1 MKTQRL
7 LLSLLALAFVLAPQS
22 SNTTFAQ
29 DRRGTYSAKLISPK
43 TGSIL
48 MPGEVVRI
56 QWTAV
61 FPYVDL
67 TMCETEVML
76 SVDGGETYT
85 FVTSQRNPQ
94 IQFFDW
100 VVPRSPTKAA
110 ILDIRFG
117 CLGLYPETTSP
128 QVQSTFEI
136 SSMD

>member
-1 MKTQRL
+1 
-7 LLSLLALAFVLAPQS
+7 
-22 SNTTFAQ
+22 
-29 DRRGTYSAKLISPK
+29 
-43 TGSIL
+43 

-61 FPYVDL
+61 FPYIDL
-67 TMCETEVML
+67 TMCETEVLL
-76 SVDGGETYT
+76 SVDGGQTYT
-85 FVTSQRNPQ
+85 FVTSQRNPE

-117 CLGLYPETTSP
+117 CLGLYPETASP
-128 QVQSTFEI
+128 QIQSTFEI

>member
-1 MKTQRL
+1 MRTLRL
-7 LLSLLALAFVLAPQS
+7 ILSLLALAFALAPQS
-22 SNTTFAQ
+22 SNTAFAQ
-29 DRRGTYSAKLISPK
+29 DRRGTYKAKLILPK
-43 TGSIL
+43 AGSIL

-61 FPYVDL
+61 FPYIDL
-67 TMCETEVML
+67 TMCETEVLL
-76 SVDGGETYT
+76 SVDGGQTYT
-85 FVTSQRNPQ
+85 FVTSQRNPE

-117 CLGLYPETTSP
+117 CLGLYPETASP
-128 QVQSTFEI
+128 QIQSTFEI